1 MGYKM
6 SEEMTLLDMF
16 AMSAASKSVGND
28 ISPKQI
34 AQTAYLI
41 ASEMMRERKKYI
53 NSGEE
58 NNG

>member
-1 MGYKM
+1 M

-16 AMSAASKSVGND
+16 AMSAASKSIGND

-34 AQTAYLI
+34 SQTAYLI
-41 ASEMMRERKKYI
+41 AFEMMRERKKYI